1 MGFHRTRGIA
11 SFAALLLLV
20 GVTASCKHTSGDES
34 SGTTEQGGAASEA
47 SPDVQML
54 PMEVVTAKSLHVRA
68 LPSTKGTVLGTL
80 KKGQEV
86 RVLETKNGWK
96 RVQSDGAAPEG
107 WVAGEFVK
115 PHESPPAAPT
125 K

>member
-1 MGFHRTRGIA
+1 VGFHRWFDRKQGIA
-11 SFAALLLLV
+11 SLAALLLAA
-20 GVTASCKHTSGDES
+20 GVTSACSHSGEDA
-34 SGTTEQGGAASEA
+34 QAGATGAEGSTAEGV
-47 SPDVQML
+47 PDVQML
-54 PMEVVTAKSLHVRA
+54 PMEIVTAKSLNVRA

-107 WVAGEFVK
+107 WVAGEFLK
-115 PHESPPAAPT
+115 GHEA

>member
-1 MGFHRTRGIA
+1 MGFTRKRGIA
-11 SFAALLLLV
+11 SFAALLLLA
-20 GVTASCKHTSGDES
+20 GASASCKHS
-34 SGTTEQGGAASEA
+34 SGPEASTAAPEGGSAEA
-47 SPDVQML
+47 SPDMPML
-54 PMEVVTAKSLHVRA
+54 PMEVVTAKSLNVRA

-115 PHESPPAAPT
+115 PHEAPPAAP

>member
-1 MGFHRTRGIA
+1 VSSMRIA
-11 SFAALLLLV
+11 CLGLVLLLAS
-20 GVTASCKHTSGDES
+20 VTSACKHAD
-34 SGTTEQGGAASEA
+34 GGAEAATAEGGAPGSE
-47 SPDVQML
+47 VEML
-54 PMEVVTAKSLHVRA
+54 PMEVVTAKSLNVRA

-86 RVLETKNGWK
+86 RVLESKNGWK

-115 PHESPPAAPT
+115 AHGAP
-125 K
+125 

>member
-1 MGFHRTRGIA
+1 V
-11 SFAALLLLV
+11 LLA
-20 GVTASCKHTSGDES
+20 GVNTSCKHS
-34 SGTTEQGGAASEA
+34 SGTQAPGTTAEGGAAAEG

-54 PMEVVTAKSLHVRA
+54 PMEVVTAKTLNVRA

-86 RVLETKNGWK
+86 RVLETKDGWK
-96 RVQSDGAAPEG
+96 RVQSDGVAPEG
-107 WVAGEFVK
+107 WVAADYVK
-115 PHESPPAAPT
+115 PHDAPPPAAPT

>member
-1 MGFHRTRGIA
+1 MSVGFDRRRAIA
-11 SFAALLLLV
+11 GFAALALSA
-20 GVTASCKHTSGDES
+20 GVTAACHHTGS
-34 SGTTEQGGAASEA
+34 SDAAAAGAEGKTEAM
-47 SPDVQML
+47 PDVPML
-54 PMEVVTAKSLHVRA
+54 PMEVVTAKSLNVRA
-68 LPSTKGTVLGTL
+68 MPTSKGSVLGTL

-107 WVAGEFVK
+107 WVAGEFLK
-115 PHESPPAAPT
+115 GHEATGS